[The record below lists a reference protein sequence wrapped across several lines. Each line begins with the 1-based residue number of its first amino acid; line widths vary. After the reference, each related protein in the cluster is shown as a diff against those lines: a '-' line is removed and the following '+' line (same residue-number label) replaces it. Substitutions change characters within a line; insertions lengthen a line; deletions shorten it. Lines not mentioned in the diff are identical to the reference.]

1 MADEWTLRN
10 EFFEV
15 RIHPERG
22 GIQEIRPYGRAPALL
37 SQQLNHRFA
46 AERTFVSSDGERS
59 TETKT
64 HYGEM
69 RADELRVVSSGP
81 AMGEIV
87 ATGRIVDQKNEQVLA
102 RFTQTVRLWRGRPI
116 VEIDVELEVVRQP
129 EGEAW
134 HSYYASRWAWPDETA
149 ATARSVGWCAV
160 EATEERWESAEFLEI
175 ATESHRVAIVPHG
188 LPFHR
193 KSGGR
198 MLDTILVSAGES
210 TRKFR
215 LSVVVDEPFP
225 LAAALDAETPSLVV
239 ELNGPPRSGRE
250 GWLVHVESRAVQIV
264 SLEPVLRE
272 PAETYGSWHK
282 PEPVADG
289 GEPGLAIRL
298 VEGEGR
304 PIRTKVR
311 AFRTPRRARQRDFVG
326 KTILELPVEGDA
338 VIVDLGPYEMVEVEL
353 LW

>member
-1 MADEWTLRN
+1 MFAASVNVPGSGFAWCPKVACCAASPVADGCGSAGIAARRGPMADEWTLRN
-10 EFFEV
+10 EYFEV

-46 AERTFVSSDGERS
+46 AERTFVSSDGERT

-87 ATGRIVDQKNEQVLA
+87 AMGRIVDQKNEQVLA

-149 ATARSVGWCAV
+149 ATSRSVGWCAV

-188 LPFHR
+188 LPFHGR
-193 KSGGR
+193 AGG
-198 MLDTILVSAGES
+198 GC
-210 TRKFR
+210 
-215 LSVVVDEPFP
+215 
-225 LAAALDAETPSLVV
+225 
-239 ELNGPPRSGRE
+239 
-250 GWLVHVESRAVQIV
+250 
-264 SLEPVLRE
+264 
-272 PAETYGSWHK
+272 
-282 PEPVADG
+282 
-289 GEPGLAIRL
+289 
-298 VEGEGR
+298 
-304 PIRTKVR
+304 
-311 AFRTPRRARQRDFVG
+311 
-326 KTILELPVEGDA
+326 
-338 VIVDLGPYEMVEVEL
+338 
-353 LW
+353 